1 MDLAAWTVSEI
12 DDMWEG
18 SGKAEAVKVPDEV
31 HMCGEEGVDV
41 GVRELDIGG
50 VEAVREVVKEVVHAS
65 SSDMAAEL
73 QAVVGWR
80 GPGASGVEGIEH
92 QGARPAPR
100 AGGSWAL
107 VLAATRGDSSIG
119 LSSWRMEHPLEL
131 YRFRLMH
138 ILLYMTQG
146 EE

>member
-50 VEAVREVVKEVVHAS
+50 VEAVREVVKEVMHTS

-73 QAVVGWR
+73 RAVVGWGGR
-80 GPGASGVEGIEH
+80 GHRASRASSTRGHGLH
-92 QGARPAPR
+92 QGPEARGRWCWQRRGVIA
-100 AGGSWAL
+100 AL
-107 VLAATRGDSSIG
+107 D
-119 LSSWRMEHPLEL
+119 
-131 YRFRLMH
+131 
-138 ILLYMTQG
+138 
-146 EE
+146 